1 MVYLKIRSTHPLVH
15 PPCQTHPNWIRLVTD
30 PINPPIQISI
40 CPHYIPVNPYFPF
53 RVSHEFPLSLNF
65 SGILCKNHQDPIKS
79 AHNQFPINFPSI
91 PISPRYLKDDF
102 LLLVAALGVAPAGGP
117 AAAQRADAPQ
127 RCGAATALHGAL
139 RRGAGAGRNVKD
151 GFLGGQ
157 KGIEIGV
164 TMVLGMGYSIYIQNS
179 ERCEWCHIFI

>member
-91 PISPRYLKDDF
+91 SHQFPLAPDISRMIFSSSLQ
-102 LLLVAALGVAPAGGP
+102 LLEWLQQEDLRQRSAQMRRSAADLRRRSMERFAAALAQVA
-117 AAAQRADAPQ
+117 
-127 RCGAATALHGAL
+127 T
-139 RRGAGAGRNVKD
+139 
-151 GFLGGQ
+151 
-157 KGIEIGV
+157 
-164 TMVLGMGYSIYIQNS
+164 
-179 ERCEWCHIFI
+179 